1 MLKKFGE
8 VCSLPCTFVVM
19 MKLSLLIV
27 SLLVFL
33 SDATA
38 SKYHFSYTENCKKAY
53 DYYLSLQPD
62 KGSEYIKKEIIADP
76 YNLMATYIAD
86 YDDCLQLL
94 FNGKQIDYEQRKH
107 HLAER
112 IKVIS
117 RGDDESPWYR
127 LCQAGIYM
135 HWAFVNLRFND
146 NFKAAN
152 NFRKSFSLL
161 KDNRAAHPRFEYDN
175 IFFGIEEA
183 AIGAIPDNYKW
194 IAAIFGMRGDV
205 KSGTAKIKKF
215 IDGHSV
221 NDPLY
226 REALVYYAY
235 TCYFISS
242 DKEEA
247 WRVVNANDFSTD
259 GNLLNS
265 FVKGNIALNYR
276 EAAVASSVFKDAS
289 SLKGYSD
296 YPILDYEYAYAL
308 LHKLDFAA
316 ASLFKNFLN
325 NYKGNIYVKDALQKM
340 AYTYYLKGDMDRANR
355 AMTRI
360 LSEGSTMTDADKQA
374 LRVAESGQWPNKVLL
389 SAQLYIDGGYYAK
402 ASDLLSKYSPE
413 SFEQEGHVLEYYFR
427 QARVYE
433 EVGNVNDAL
442 ALYAKAIEIGM
453 GRKEQFGARSALQ
466 CGFIYEKQNNRKMA
480 LKYYERALSMKDH
493 DFKNAI
499 DQQAKAGVSRL
510 TQ

>member
-1 MLKKFGE
+1 M
-8 VCSLPCTFVVM
+8 PYTFVV
-19 MKLSLLIV
+19 MKLSLLVV
-27 SLLVFL
+27 SILFFL
-33 SDATA
+33 SDASA

-53 DYYLSLQPD
+53 GFYMSLQPD
-62 KGSEYIKKEIIADP
+62 KGNEYIKKEILADP

-94 FNGKQIDYEQRKH
+94 FNGNQLDYEQRKH
-107 HLAER
+107 HLGER
-112 IKVIS
+112 IKILN
-117 RGDDESPWYR
+117 RGDDNSPWYR

-161 KDNRAAHPRFEYDN
+161 KDNRSVHPRFEYDD

-205 KSGTAKIKKF
+205 KSGTARIKNF
-215 IDGHSV
+215 IADHSI

-226 REALVYYAY
+226 KEALVYYAY

-242 DKEEA
+242 DKDEA
-247 WRVVNANDFSTD
+247 WRVVNTNNFSTE

-276 EAAVASSVFKDAS
+276 RAASAADIFDEASDVD
-289 SLKGYSD
+289 GYSE

-308 LHKLDFAA
+308 LHKLDFNAVV
-316 ASLFKNFLN
+316 LFKSFLSR
-325 NYKGNIYVKDALQKM
+325 YKGNIYVKDALQKM
-340 AYTYYLKGDMDRANR
+340 AYTYYLKGDMEKANSTM
-355 AMTRI
+355 ARI
-360 LSEGSTMTDADKQA
+360 LLEGTTMTDADKQA
-374 LRVAESGQWPNKVLL
+374 LRIAENGQWPNKILL
-389 SAQLYIDGGYYAK
+389 SAQLYIDGGYYQK
-402 ASDLLSKYSPE
+402 ASELLSKYSAE
-413 SFEQEGHVLEYYFR
+413 SFEQEAHVLEYYFR

-433 EVGNVNDAL
+433 ETNKISNAL
-442 ALYAKAIEIGM
+442 SLYSKAIDRGIN
-453 GRKEQFGARSALQ
+453 RKEQFGARAALH
-466 CGFIYEKQNNRKMA
+466 CGFIYEKQGNKKMA
-480 LKYYERALSMKDH
+480 VKYYELALSMKDH

-499 DQQAKAGVSRL
+499 DQQAKAGVNRL